1 MGLQQA
7 DFVKL
12 IWFFM
17 EFQVAKSNHDVIIDF

>member
-17 EFQVAKSNHDVIIDF
+17 GLQVAKSNNDGIIDF